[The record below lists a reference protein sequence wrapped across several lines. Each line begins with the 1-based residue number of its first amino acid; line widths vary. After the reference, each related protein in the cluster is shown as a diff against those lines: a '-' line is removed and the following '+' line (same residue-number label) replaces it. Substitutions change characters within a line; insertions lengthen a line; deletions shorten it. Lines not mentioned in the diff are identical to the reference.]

1 MPLGVDNVV
10 HENTGAVTTAGT
22 SHVVSLA
29 GTDSTTAGNTVL
41 VFFKTNVSSPV
52 SPGFVESRNAGAV
65 LFAFHKSDVA
75 DGETSWTF
83 TTGANDVSQ
92 WVVYEMSNVD
102 LVEPLD
108 ASVATAGPPGV
119 ANGGT
124 MSTGTTPLNA
134 GLHTVQFAAFAAT
147 KNSSTESWSGYV
159 PSDFEEVADLDSAG
173 ANLAVARR
181 FVTGATGTFSTT
193 ATLATSQGAA
203 VTSYALLVA
212 YRAADSPI
220 VAPLA
225 FHASFDWLTH
235 GGMNSHSGITN
246 MTGSALTQTSGT
258 WGTNY
263 LIQASSARNSAGGL
277 RIVQVGAA
285 GQVHIG
291 NLGTKSGSFGF
302 DARVVSAT
310 GTVVVAEVGD
320 QASSTTYAQVL
331 YDSAAT
337 KFGVRAGT
345 TGTVSWESGT
355 TALNT
360 WRWIDLRVKTTTTTW
375 HADWRIETGTDIYT
389 DQAGA
394 DLAGQTAGLTIYCLA
409 FGDNAAQTMTADFD
423 NAIMSAYYV
432 AYPLGPHNLKL
443 LTVDPAG
450 TPTVSGTTTNFS
462 VFTANGTLAA
472 WNAVNARNAV
482 DEVPPTISAAADGV
496 AQTAAAATNYIEFPM
511 DTYTLAANET
521 VVGVRALAV
530 LGSGTGAGAGD
541 IAVRGWDGT
550 AETALASVSQ
560 VTPGSATAISS
571 TVPRWLTAMW
581 QSVNGWTQAELA
593 AAALRVGFSAD
604 ATPDMWVHAIYLEI
618 AVGKTT
624 PRALFGDLASAEEDP
639 NRLGTVSVTV
649 TPPTGY
655 DTDLYYEETGAPTT
669 VPVTGGT
676 TVTEQIN
683 ATFPEDTNYIA
694 AYPAAEPDPPA

>member
-1 MPLGVDNVV
+1 VPLGLDNVV

-52 SPGFVESRNAGAV
+52 LAGFVEDRNAGAV
-65 LFAFHKSDVA
+65 LFVLRKSDVV

-83 TTGANDVSQ
+83 TTGANDVSE
-92 WVVYEMSNVD
+92 WYVVELSNVD

-108 ASVATAGPPGV
+108 ASVATTGPPGV

-124 MSTGTTPLNA
+124 MSTGTTLLNA

-147 KNSSTESWSGYV
+147 KNSSTESWSGYTNG
-159 PSDFEEVADLDSAG
+159 FEEVADLDSAG
-173 ANLAVARR
+173 ANLAVARK
-181 FVTGATGTFSTT
+181 FVTGATGTFEST

-263 LIQASSARNSAGGL
+263 LIQAASARNSAGGL
-277 RIVQVGAA
+277 RIVQAGAA

-291 NLGTKSGSFGF
+291 NLGTRSGSFGF
-302 DARVVSAT
+302 DTRVVSAT
-310 GTVVVAEVGD
+310 GTVVVAEIGD
-320 QASSTTYAQVL
+320 QASSTTYVQVV
-331 YDSAAT
+331 YDSSAT

-375 HADWRIETGTDIYT
+375 HVDWRIETGTDVYT

-496 AQTAAAATNYIEFPM
+496 TQTAAAATNYIEFPM

-521 VVGVRALAV
+521 VVGVRMLAV

-581 QSVNGWTQAELA
+581 QSVNGWTQAELD

-604 ATPDMWVHAIYLEI
+604 ATPDMWVHAVYLEI
-618 AVGKTT
+618 AVGKTQQA
-624 PRALFGDLASAEEDP
+624 RAIGDVLTAENNP
-639 NRLGTVSVTV
+639 NTQGIVSVTAQADPALGSTLQWVDPGGPGSQYVAAGGSFTRQFNAADASEV
-649 TPPTGY
+649 TLLEV
-655 DTDLYYEETGAPTT
+655 D
-669 VPVTGGT
+669 
-676 TVTEQIN
+676 
-683 ATFPEDTNYIA
+683 
-694 AYPAAEPDPPA
+694 PDPDPDQPG